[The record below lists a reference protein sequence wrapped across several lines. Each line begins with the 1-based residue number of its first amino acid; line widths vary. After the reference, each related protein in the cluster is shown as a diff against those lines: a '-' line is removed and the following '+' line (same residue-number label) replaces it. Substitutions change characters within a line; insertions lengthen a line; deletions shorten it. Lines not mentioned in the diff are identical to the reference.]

1 MEEKKS
7 AKAKHQQHSTQ
18 NTQEIQQ
25 WRKAKM
31 AGEREEGWH
40 SRTLHKKSSD
50 TILTSVS
57 CHRERKCSKMRKTRK
72 DDEILHELFIAAFI
86 MHLYPCRVAEE
97 RGAL

>member
-1 MEEKKS
+1 M
-7 AKAKHQQHSTQ
+7 
-18 NTQEIQQ
+18 NTVFL
-25 WRKAKM
+25 WFFVV
-31 AGEREEGWH
+31 
-40 SRTLHKKSSD
+40 
-50 TILTSVS
+50 LTSVS